1 MIYVDV
7 TSVEEYAKKVNKN
20 GGKILV
26 QKIEVKE
33 WNISFIMKIQKK
45 IGSHHGKVCNLRE
58 RFIQYYTRI
67 KLYDI

>member
-1 MIYVDV
+1 MIKKRDPVDHTMIYVDV

-33 WNISFIMKIQKK
+33 WNISFIMKIQK
-45 IGSHHGKVCNLRE
+45 N
-58 RFIQYYTRI
+58 RFVS
-67 KLYDI
+67 

>member
-1 MIYVDV
+1 VIYVDV

-33 WNISFIMKIQKK
+33 WNISFIMKIQKNRFVLRE
-45 IGSHHGKVCNLRE
+45 GSNLRE

-67 KLYDI
+67 KL

>member
-33 WNISFIMKIQKK
+33 WNISFIMKIQK
-45 IGSHHGKVCNLRE
+45 N
-58 RFIQYYTRI
+58 RFV
-67 KLYDI
+67 LWEGM

>member
-1 MIYVDV
+1 MIKKRKPAGHTVIYVDV

-33 WNISFIMKIQKK
+33 WNISFIMKIQK
-45 IGSHHGKVCNLRE
+45 N
-58 RFIQYYTRI
+58 RFVSWE
-67 KLYDI
+67 DM

>member
-1 MIYVDV
+1 MIKKREPVDHAMIYVGV

-33 WNISFIMKIQKK
+33 WNISFIMKIQK
-45 IGSHHGKVCNLRE
+45 N
-58 RFIQYYTRI
+58 RFV
-67 KLYDI
+67 LWEGM